1 MYMQRKTYTI
11 SGIVFILSISITLL
25 LPIGELFKSIAAMP
39 AIGVLIG
46 VLYQTARDHIAH
58 EKQIELQKKRQFFD
72 LGATSHMANTVFDK
86 HVEFCEKYMIEVHK
100 TLLALIQKGLTKDA
114 ITNAN
119 KLYGLRQEYSAWVT
133 EEIAIELNKFESA
146 VRSVGTRTGL
156 AESFSNSPSEAEKG
170 LKARH
175 EAEDLFV
182 KILGEY
188 YGNDQTIDDELA
200 VEKVKA
206 KIRGILGIEELT
218 KIRKW
223 IVSQAI
229 GMINNGT

>member
-1 MYMQRKTYTI
+1 MPDAASRRFFD
-11 SGIVFILSISITLL
+11 FIPETPVL
-25 LPIGELFKSIAAMP
+25 LPIDELLKGIAAMP
-39 AIGVLIG
+39 AIGVLIW
-46 VLYQTARDHIAH
+46 VLYQTARDHSAH

-72 LGATSHMANTVFDK
+72 LGATSHMANTAFDK

-100 TLLALIQKGLTKDA
+100 TLLALIQKGPTKDA

-133 EEIAIELNKFESA
+133 EEIAMELDKFESA

-156 AESFSNSPSEAEKG
+156 AQSLSNSSSEAEKG
-170 LKARH
+170 LKARN
-175 EAEDLFV
+175 ETRDLFA

-188 YGNDQTIDDELA
+188 YGNDQTIDDDLS
-200 VEKVKA
+200 VEKVKT
-206 KIRGILGIEELT
+206 KIRDILGIEELT

-223 IVSQAI
+223 IVSQAV
-229 GMINNGT
+229 GMINNGA

>member
-1 MYMQRKTYTI
+1 MQRKTYII
-11 SGIVFILSISITLL
+11 SGVVFILSISLTFL
-25 LPIGELFKSIAAMP
+25 LPIGELFKGIAAMP
-39 AIGVLIG
+39 AISVLIG
-46 VLYQTARDHIAH
+46 VLYQTARDHIAY

-72 LGATSHMANTVFDK
+72 LGATSHMANTAFDK

-100 TLLALIQKGLTKDA
+100 TLLLALIQKGPTCDA
-114 ITNAN
+114 VTNAN
-119 KLYGLRQEYSAWVT
+119 KLYSLRQEYSAWVT
-133 EEIAIELNKFESA
+133 EEIALELDKFESA

-156 AESFSNSPSEAEKG
+156 AQSLSNNPSDAKKG
-170 LKARH
+170 LKASR
-175 EAEDLFV
+175 EAKELLA

-188 YGNDQTIDDELA
+188 YGNDQTIDNDIA

-229 GMINNGT
+229 GMINNGA

>member
-1 MYMQRKTYTI
+1 MQRKTYII

-25 LPIGELFKSIAAMP
+25 LPIGELFKGIAAMP
-39 AIGVLIG
+39 AVSVLIG
-46 VLYQTARDHIAH
+46 VLYQTARDQIAH

-72 LGATSHMANTVFDK
+72 LGATSHMANTAFDK
-86 HVEFCEKYMIEVHK
+86 HVEFCENYMIEVHK
-100 TLLALIQKGLTKDA
+100 TLLALIQKGPTSDA
-114 ITNAN
+114 VTNAN
-119 KLYGLRQEYSAWVT
+119 KLYSLRQEYSAWVT
-133 EEIAIELNKFESA
+133 EEIAIELDKFESA

-156 AESFSNSPSEAEKG
+156 AQSLSTSPSEAEKG
-170 LKARH
+170 LEARR
-175 EAEDLFV
+175 EAEDLFK
-182 KILGEY
+182 KILDEY
-188 YGNDQTIDDELA
+188 YGNYQTIDNDIA

-229 GMINNGT
+229 EMINNGA